1 MERNLSNATLR
12 ILKQISVRT
21 RREFNRS
28 KPNFMNTM
36 PNFSKR
42 NTTKINILIKK
53 KLAQRSL

>member
-12 ILKQISVRT
+12 VLKQISVRN

-28 KPNFMNTM
+28 KPNFLNTM

-53 KLAQRSL
+53 IFAQRSL